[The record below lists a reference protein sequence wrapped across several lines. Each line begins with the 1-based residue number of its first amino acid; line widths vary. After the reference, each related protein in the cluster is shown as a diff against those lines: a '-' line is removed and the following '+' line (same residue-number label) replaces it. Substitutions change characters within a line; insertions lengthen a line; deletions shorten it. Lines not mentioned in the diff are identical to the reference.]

1 MLRRMFVAM
10 VAAVS
15 LAIPAIARTAP
26 PDTRAVTAS
35 GEAPIEGSAETAKQ
49 QAVNQAL
56 RNAVEQAVGVFVNST
71 TKVQNFQ
78 VLEDSIYTK
87 ASGFVSGYDVIDEK
101 QTGGTY
107 VVKVRATVGVAP
119 LAQQLKA
126 MGVLRQWTIA
136 TVLKGQGYNPAALES
151 AETAINKQLVDA
163 GFRTADR
170 DVLIALDNPKLEA
183 ELAQGKYAHVLAQ
196 LRDSGVDIL
205 VMGRASHERTA
216 GANVETYG
224 GVRVNLSTVKARLD
238 VKAIRSDTGEI
249 VCADIFED
257 KAVGSG
263 MDTMSSQA
271 VEKAGASAAEF
282 LIGSIIKLPAA
293 TSAPVQLAVKGLSF
307 GRARAFMQ
315 AVQATSGIRA
325 VHQQR
330 FGNGMAVFEVEFE
343 GKSDLLADVLTASKS
358 LKGFGFDITNLTS
371 GKIEAVAK

>member
-1 MLRRMFVAM
+1 MLRRFLVAM

-15 LAIPAIARTAP
+15 LTMPAVARTAP

-35 GEAPIEGSAETAKQ
+35 GEAPIEGSIETAKQ
-49 QAVNQAL
+49 QAINQAK
-56 RNAVEQAVGVFVNST
+56 RNAVEQAVGVFVNAT

-87 ASGFVSGYDVIDEK
+87 ASGFVGTCDVLEMK
-101 QTGGTY
+101 QTGDTM
-107 VVKVRATVGVAP
+107 VAKIRATVSVLP

-126 MGVLRQWTIA
+126 MGILRQWTIA
-136 TVLKGQGYNPAALES
+136 TVLKGQGYNASALES
-151 AETAINKQLVDA
+151 AESAINRQLVEA

-170 DVLIALDNPKLEA
+170 DVLIALDNPTLEA
-183 ELAQGKYAHVLAQ
+183 DLQRGNYARVLQQ

-205 VMGRASHERTA
+205 VMGRASHERSA
-216 GANVETYG
+216 GARVETYG
-224 GVRVNLSTVKARLD
+224 GVTVDLSTVKARLD

-263 MDTMSSQA
+263 KDTISAQA
-271 VEKAGASAAEF
+271 VEKAGAAAAEF

-293 TSAPVQLAVKGLSF
+293 TSAPVQLAVRGLTYS
-307 GRARAFMQ
+307 RARAFMQ
-315 AVQATSGIRA
+315 AVQATQGIRA

-330 FGNGMAVFEVEFE
+330 FGNGQAVFEVEFE
-343 GKSDLLADVLTASKS
+343 GKSDLLADVLTASKT
-358 LKGFGFDITNLTS
+358 LKGFKFDITNLSS

>member
-1 MLRRMFVAM
+1 MFVAL

-15 LAIPAIARTAP
+15 LAVPAVARTVP
-26 PDTRAVTAS
+26 PDTRSVTAS

-56 RNAVEQAVGVFVNST
+56 RNAVEQAVGVFVNAT

-78 VLEDSIYTK
+78 VLEDSVYTK

-101 QTGGTY
+101 RSGGTY
-107 VVKVRATVGVAP
+107 VVKVKATVGVAP

-126 MGVLRQWTIA
+126 LGVLRQWTIA
-136 TVLKGQGYNPAALES
+136 TVLKGKGYNGEALES

-170 DVLIALDNPKLEA
+170 DVLIALDNPKLEND
-183 ELAQGKYAHVLAQ
+183 LMQGKYARVLQQ

-216 GANVETYG
+216 GARVETYG
-224 GVRVNLSTVKARLD
+224 GVNVDLSTVKARLD

-263 MDTMSSQA
+263 MDTMSAQA

-307 GRARAFMQ
+307 ARARAFMQ
-315 AVQATSGIRA
+315 AVQGVQGIRG

-330 FGNGMAVFEVEFE
+330 FGNGQAVFEVEFE
-343 GKSDLLADVLTASKS
+343 GKSELLADVLSSASK
-358 LKGFGFDITNLTS
+358 LKGFGFDITNLSS